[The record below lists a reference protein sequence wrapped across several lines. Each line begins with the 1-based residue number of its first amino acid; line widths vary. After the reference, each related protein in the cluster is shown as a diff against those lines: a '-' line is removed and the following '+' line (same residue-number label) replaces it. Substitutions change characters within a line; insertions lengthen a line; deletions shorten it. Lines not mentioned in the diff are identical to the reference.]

1 MEKPGAFVL
10 GLLLNPS
17 PILIISWDLAHQ
29 DIQGSPEDERP
40 LGCICSYATAESREM
55 ELKAAA
61 FSRVI
66 KQFYQGGG
74 GGGNLLMRKTKVDI
88 RK

>member
-1 MEKPGAFVL
+1 MEKPGAFAL

-29 DIQGSPEDERP
+29 DIQGSPEDKRP
-40 LGCICSYATAESREM
+40 LGCICSEATAESREM
-55 ELKAAA
+55 EIKAAA
-61 FSRVI
+61 FSRAI

-74 GGGNLLMRKTKVDI
+74 GGKLLMRKAKVDI